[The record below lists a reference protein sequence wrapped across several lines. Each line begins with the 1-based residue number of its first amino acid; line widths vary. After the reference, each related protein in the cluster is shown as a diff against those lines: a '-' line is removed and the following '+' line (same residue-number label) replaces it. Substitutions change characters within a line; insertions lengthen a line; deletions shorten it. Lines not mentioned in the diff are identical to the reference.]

1 MQLVSAVPLGAMG
14 VEQVPPEHVP
24 AVWHGAGGGQVT
36 AAPPVHTPAWQAS
49 PVVQAFPSVQGVVLG
64 FAGLEQIPVP
74 VSHVPALWH
83 WSNAAQVTGLEP
95 TQMPF

>member
-64 FAGLEQIPVP
+64 FTGFEQIPVP
-74 VSHVPALWH
+74 RCPMKAMRDKEPVSRTP
-83 WSNAAQVTGLEP
+83 SP
-95 TQMPF
+95 